1 MEEDRRENIR
11 VDASFNFTC
20 KVYKKTEQVVEIS
33 QVKNISVGG
42 AQIVTKFELNTDNIL
57 ELNFRTPQSKSKIT
71 LLGKVLESWSIPEK
85 ALYISRISFTYPNE
99 VTQETMSA
107 LIKELKTG

>member
-20 KVYKKTEQVVEIS
+20 KVYKRTEQFVEIS
-33 QVKNISVGG
+33 QIKDISVGG

-57 ELNFRTPQSKSKIT
+57 ELSFRTPQSKSKIA

-85 ALYISRISFTYPNE
+85 SLFVSRITFAYPKE
-99 VTQETMSA
+99 VTQEMVSE
-107 LIKELKTG
+107 LIKELKIG

>member
-20 KVYKKTEQVVEIS
+20 KVYKRTDQVGEIS
-33 QVKNISVGG
+33 QFKNISVGG
-42 AQIVTKFELNTDNIL
+42 AQIVTKFELNMDNIL
-57 ELNFRTPQSKSKIT
+57 ELNFRTPRSKSKIS

-85 ALYISRISFTYPNE
+85 SLFVSRISFAYPNE
-99 VTQETMSA
+99 VTQEMVSE